1 MSKKEDKKMSDN
13 KNEDDKKPK
22 IIKVVFNED
31 DAFEE
36 FEMDTWKVDKN
47 ISNQEDADLW
57 QQDWGDRDIDQAFE
71 TILRNEIQNAA
82 KK

>member
-1 MSKKEDKKMSDN
+1 MSDN

>member
-82 KK
+82 K